1 MTQKFR
7 LYQRG
12 NGRFY
17 IEDNTTG
24 KQESLGTSDKA
35 EALRLLMA
43 KNEADV
49 QPAFNA
55 QIARTYLAAGDP
67 ALARRTWKEV
77 MVAFTDARAQR
88 RESTRD
94 RYDQAF
100 REPILARFAS
110 RRLLDTQPADIL
122 QLIKDGT
129 VSTNMYFRRLHSF
142 ALTLGW
148 LPWPILGYLQWPS
161 RKYKTK
167 RGVTWE
173 EHRLLVDTEK
183 NEERKAFLEL
193 AWHVGAAQ
201 IDLVSLTAENIDW
214 NTKTITYFRCKTG
227 KPCVLRFGEE
237 VAAILKRLPAT
248 GSLFPKYSTLCS
260 ADRATRFAERVERLG
275 IKKRSEEAG
284 IPSISLHSYR
294 YAWAE
299 RARAAGYPER
309 FAQEAL
315 GHASAAIHRAY
326 AKSVRVELPPL
337 EDYERDKS
345 KVVPLPKAA

>member
-17 IEDNTTG
+17 IEDNITG
-24 KQESLGTSDKA
+24 KQESLGTSDKV
-35 EALRLLMA
+35 EASRLLMA
-43 KNEADV
+43 KNEADQ

-100 REPILARFAS
+100 REPVLARFAT
-110 RRLLDTQPADIL
+110 RKLLDTQPADIL
-122 QLIKDGT
+122 QLFKEGT
-129 VSTNMYFRRLHSF
+129 VSTNMYFRRLHGF

-148 LPWPILGYLQWPS
+148 LPWPILGYRQWPS
-161 RKYKTK
+161 RKYKQK

-201 IDLVSLTAENIDW
+201 LIW
-214 NTKTITYFRCKTG
+214 
-227 KPCVLRFGEE
+227 
-237 VAAILKRLPAT
+237 
-248 GSLFPKYSTLCS
+248 
-260 ADRATRFAERVERLG
+260 
-275 IKKRSEEAG
+275 
-284 IPSISLHSYR
+284 YR
-294 YAWAE
+294 
-299 RARAAGYPER
+299 
-309 FAQEAL
+309 
-315 GHASAAIHRAY
+315 
-326 AKSVRVELPPL
+326 
-337 EDYERDKS
+337 
-345 KVVPLPKAA
+345 

>member
-7 LYQRG
+7 LYRRS

-35 EALRLLMA
+35 EANRLLMA
-43 KNEADV
+43 RNEAEV

-55 QIARTYLAAGDP
+55 LIARTYLAAGDP
-67 ALARRTWKEV
+67 KLAQHTWKEV
-77 MVAFTDARAQR
+77 MDAFIAARAQR

-110 RRLLDTQPADIL
+110 RRLLDTRAEDVL
-122 QLIKDGT
+122 QLIQDGT

-148 LPWPILGYLQWPS
+148 LPWPILNYRQWPS

-167 RGVTWE
+167 RGITWE
-173 EHRLLVDTEK
+173 EHRLLVETEK
-183 NEERKAFLEL
+183 NDERRAFLEL

-201 IDLVSLTAENIDW
+201 IDLVSL
-214 NTKTITYFRCKTG
+214 
-227 KPCVLRFGEE
+227 
-237 VAAILKRLPAT
+237 
-248 GSLFPKYSTLCS
+248 S
-260 ADRATRFAERVERLG
+260 A
-275 IKKRSEEAG
+275 
-284 IPSISLHSYR
+284 
-294 YAWAE
+294 
-299 RARAAGYPER
+299 
-309 FAQEAL
+309 
-315 GHASAAIHRAY
+315 
-326 AKSVRVELPPL
+326 
-337 EDYERDKS
+337 
-345 KVVPLPKAA
+345 